1 MNSPHALDLADGWK
15 RRCLPA
21 LVALVA
27 LAAVIALSVYFLGAV
42 LCAYSQSHYDYLAR
56 VPAVSSPADSA

>member
-21 LVALVA
+21 LVAVVT
-27 LAAVIALSVYFLGAV
+27 LAAVIALSVYCLGAV

-56 VPAVSSPADSA
+56 APAVASPAEPA

>member
-1 MNSPHALDLADGWK
+1 MNSPHALNLADGWK
-15 RRCLPA
+15 RRCLPVLA
-21 LVALVA
+21 AMVA

-56 VPAVSSPADSA
+56 VPAVASPAEPA